1 MDRPIFSLVWFI
13 SSKAKKQQHFLRT
26 WGIPTR
32 GILFL
37 SKDTEEENTV
47 LVKLTGLLK
56 IIFFPGAGINH
67 IEIKVI
73 NIVPKVNEIRLYV
86 MEFLR

>member
-13 SSKAKKQQHFLRT
+13 SSKAKKQRFLRT

-32 GILFL
+32 EILFL